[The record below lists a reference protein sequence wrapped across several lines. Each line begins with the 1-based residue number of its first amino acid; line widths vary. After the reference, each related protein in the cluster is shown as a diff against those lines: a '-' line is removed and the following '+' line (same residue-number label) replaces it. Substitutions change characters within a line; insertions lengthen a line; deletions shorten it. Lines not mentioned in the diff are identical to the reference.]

1 MYKIFTIFI
10 VLLLALSDSYAQQLA
25 LVSVDAVVEQRFTQT
40 IPIIGRLV
48 AKRSGTVAVRVNGAI
63 AEILVDIGDAV
74 TRGQLLA
81 RIDSATLVLHKQ
93 QAQSQ
98 WVESQARLKTAQA
111 QLVLTGQEVKR
122 LEKLQHSAAV
132 SRALYDDAQQQ
143 QNIAVAR
150 MREAQAAVASRKVT
164 FELAALQ
171 LSYADIVAPFDSTVT
186 RKLTEIGNYH
196 RAGESVFAI
205 ISDKLLE
212 LEADVPATLLSGLST
227 EVDADDA
234 DGEIIVA
241 LENGSRHPARVR
253 AIIPQENPRTR
264 TRRVRFSLVLGADAG
279 FLASEQSVTVHIPA
293 AKVRDILTL
302 HKDGV
307 IRRGQNNIVY
317 IFNNNAAEIRTIQTG
332 QASGHRIEVLNGLAA
347 GDLVVIRGNE
357 RLRPGQPLRIANQP

>member
-1 MYKIFTIFI
+1 MYKFFTIFV
-10 VLLLALSDSYAQQLA
+10 VLLLALSDSYAQQPA
-25 LVSVDAVVEQRFTQT
+25 LVSVDAVVEQRFTHT

-74 TRGQLLA
+74 THGQLLA
-81 RIDSATLVLHKQ
+81 RIDSATLVLQKQ

-98 WVESQARLKTAQA
+98 WVESQARLKTVQA

-122 LEKLQHSAAV
+122 LEKLQYSAAV
-132 SRALYDDAQQQ
+132 SQALYDDAQQQ
-143 QNIAVAR
+143 QNIAFAR
-150 MREAQAAVASRKVT
+150 MREAQAAVAGRKVT

-171 LSYADIVAPFDSTVT
+171 LSYADIVAPFDGTVT

-227 EVDADDA
+227 DVDDA